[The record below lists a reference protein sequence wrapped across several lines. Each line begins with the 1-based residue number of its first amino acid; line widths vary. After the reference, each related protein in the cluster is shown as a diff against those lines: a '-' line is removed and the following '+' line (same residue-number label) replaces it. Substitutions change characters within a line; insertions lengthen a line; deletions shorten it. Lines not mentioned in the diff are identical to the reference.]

1 MDSAELR
8 SFAEDRDIIV
18 IDGKLRNEQKSIS
31 ISDRGQCAI
40 VVDPKKITT
49 SAEETVI
56 MAHELGH
63 CETGAFYNERTL
75 ELRSRMEF
83 RADKWAIKKLVTEDE
98 AFENGILEIWE
109 LAEFFGVTEDFMVKV
124 CELYGYYN
132 RVI

>member
-8 SFAEDRDIIV
+8 NFAEGRDIIV

-31 ISDRGQCAI
+31 ISDRGRCAI
-40 VVDPKKITT
+40 VVDSKKITT
-49 SAEETVI
+49 RAEETVI

-98 AFENGILEIWE
+98 LIEAFENGILEIWE
-109 LAEFFGVTEDFMVKV
+109 LAEFSV
-124 CELYGYYN
+124 
-132 RVI
+132 

>member
-98 AFENGILEIWE
+98 LI
-109 LAEFFGVTEDFMVKV
+109 
-124 CELYGYYN
+124 
-132 RVI
+132 

>member
-49 SAEETVI
+49 SEEETVR
-56 MAHELGH
+56 MALELGL
-63 CETGAFYNERTL
+63 CETCEFYNE
-75 ELRSRMEF
+75 
-83 RADKWAIKKLVTEDE
+83 
-98 AFENGILEIWE
+98 
-109 LAEFFGVTEDFMVKV
+109 
-124 CELYGYYN
+124 
-132 RVI
+132 